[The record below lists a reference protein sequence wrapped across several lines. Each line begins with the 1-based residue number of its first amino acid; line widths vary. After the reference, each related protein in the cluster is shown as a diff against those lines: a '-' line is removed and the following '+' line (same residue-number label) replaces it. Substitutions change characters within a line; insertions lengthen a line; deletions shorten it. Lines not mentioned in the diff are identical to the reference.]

1 MGSYNKR
8 VDWVRIE
15 KLYRAGMLSIR
26 EIGREC
32 GTTAPNIAY
41 HAKKNGWTR
50 DLTQEVRKRTRS
62 KLLENMAQIHDATD
76 TINHIK
82 QVSDDEIIEQASRT
96 QVQVIREHQR
106 TLGSGHGLVMRML
119 HELDATTTLRG
130 EMEAMIRSE
139 IQGRRQGAM
148 MSAISLAGRATVLRD
163 LAIAAKTWVSLERQA
178 FNIQDDRGETSKE
191 EIELSKKTA
200 DELKQEII
208 KDANKLGIDLVEAL
222 GVDREAKV
230 H

>member
-32 GTTAPNIAY
+32 GTTASNIAY

-76 TINHIK
+76 TINQIK
-82 QVSDDEIIEQASRT
+82 QASDDEIIEQASRT

-119 HELDATTTLRG
+119 HELDATTTHRG
-130 EMEAMIRSE
+130 EMEDMIRSE

-178 FNIQDDRGETSKE
+178 FNIQDDRGEASKE